1 MQLIPHTKAGREFFA
16 PGAAPSRAR
25 WCDWIERGV
34 IRGKIIDGRPYID
47 ANWFAVSGDVLEP
60 QDSRPATVTVTAL
73 DLLAG

>member
-16 PGAAPSRAR
+16 AGAAPSRAR

-34 IRGKIIDGRPYID
+34 VRGKIIDGRPYID
-47 ANWFAVSGDVLEP
+47 ANWFAASGPVLEAVDTP
-60 QDSRPATVTVTAL
+60 RASTTAL